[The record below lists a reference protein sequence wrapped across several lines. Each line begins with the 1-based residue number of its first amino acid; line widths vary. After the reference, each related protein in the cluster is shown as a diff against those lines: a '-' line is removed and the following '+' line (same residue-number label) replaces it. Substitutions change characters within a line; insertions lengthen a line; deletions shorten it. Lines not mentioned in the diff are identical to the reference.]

1 MRFVI
6 RSEKTRWRWIALL
19 CSSRSATIV
28 TTRHSRYPS
37 NNSQK
42 KIYNLLDKKSTK
54 NVKTD
59 KFVSQDKNNNLQVTI
74 KGSSKTD
81 TRKVLKTGHKK
92 NKKLSVSFSNR
103 KPIEPLYEDSNLSR
117 VIDYYNEHLRWQNP
131 IKTPKFSSDIIASH
145 KRASCSKTEYKKN
158 YNLFHDGIHPNII
171 LSKLWMHRILKLA
184 SELQDK

>member
-1 MRFVI
+1 M
-6 RSEKTRWRWIALL
+6 
-19 CSSRSATIV
+19 
-28 TTRHSRYPS
+28 
-37 NNSQK
+37 
-42 KIYNLLDKKSTK
+42 LDKKSTK

-81 TRKVLKTGHKK
+81 TRKVLKTGYKK
-92 NKKLSVSFSNR
+92 IKSCQCPFQIGNPDF
-103 KPIEPLYEDSNLSR
+103 EPLYEDSNLSR

-158 YNLFHDGIHPNII
+158 YNLFHDGIHPNRI
-171 LSKLWMHRILKLA
+171 LSKLWMYRILKLA

>member
-1 MRFVI
+1 M
-6 RSEKTRWRWIALL
+6 
-19 CSSRSATIV
+19 
-28 TTRHSRYPS
+28 
-37 NNSQK
+37 
-42 KIYNLLDKKSTK
+42 LDKKSTK

-74 KGSSKTD
+74 TGSSKTD
-81 TRKVLKTGHKK
+81 TRKVLKTGYKK

-145 KRASCSKTEYKKN
+145 KRASCSKTKYKKN
-158 YNLFHDGIHPNII
+158 YNLLHDGIHPNII
-171 LSKLWMHRILKLA
+171 LSKLWMYRILKLA